1 MLGTKLA
8 PSLRAGF
15 SFFTS
20 FIFPSADFL
29 ITITF
34 LGLGASAGVGAGTCT
49 GEETGASAST
59 TGFPSSAGF

>member
-1 MLGTKLA
+1 MFGTKLA

-15 SFFTS
+15 SSFTS

-34 LGLGASAGVGAGTCT
+34 LGLGASAGEGAGACT
-49 GEETGASAST
+49 GEETEARAST
-59 TGFPSSAGF
+59 TGFPSSTGF

>member
-15 SFFTS
+15 SSFTS
-20 FIFPSADFL
+20 FIFPSEDFL

-34 LGLGASAGVGAGTCT
+34 LGLGLSAGVGAETCT
-49 GEETGASAST
+49 GEETESGQQAYRS
-59 TGFPSSAGF
+59 